1 MSGGYFEYNQYKLE
15 VMAEEIESL
24 IENNNKAHTNIYGEI
39 KEAHNLDSETIEK
52 FKETAYNLRRTREMV
67 QRIDWLLSSDDSEE
81 SFKKGWE
88 KEMPVPWMQIKENK
102 LSDRDYPAV

>member
-24 IENNNKAHTNIYGEI
+24 IEYNNTSHKNIYGEI
-39 KEAHNLDSETIEK
+39 MAARNLDSETIEK

-67 QRIDWLLSSDDSEE
+67 QRIDWLLSSDDSEQ
-81 SFKKGWE
+81 SFKKGWDE
-88 KEMPVPWMQIKENK
+88 EIPAPWIPIKENK
-102 LSDRDYPAV
+102 LSDRDYSAI

>member
-24 IENNNKAHTNIYGEI
+24 IENNNKPHTNIYGEI
-39 KEAHNLDSETIEK
+39 KEARYLDSEIIEK
-52 FKETAYNLRRTREMV
+52 FKEAAYNLRRTREML
-67 QRIDWLLSSDDSEE
+67 QRIDWLLSSDDSEQ

-88 KEMPVPWMQIKENK
+88 KEIPISWELI
-102 LSDRDYPAV
+102 

>member
-39 KEAHNLDSETIEK
+39 KEARYLDSEIIEK
-52 FKETAYNLRRTREMV
+52 FKEAAYNLRRTRDMV
-67 QRIDWLLSSDDSEE
+67 QRIDWLLSSDDSEQ

-88 KEMPVPWMQIKENK
+88 KEIPISWELI
-102 LSDRDYPAV
+102 

>member
-1 MSGGYFEYNQYKLE
+1 MSGGYFEYNQYRLE

-52 FKETAYNLRRTREMV
+52 FKETAHNLR
-67 QRIDWLLSSDDSEE
+67 RIDWLLSSDDSEE

-88 KEMPVPWMQIKENK
+88 KEIPTPWSK
-102 LSDRDYPAV
+102 

>member
-24 IENNNKAHTNIYGEI
+24 IENNNKPHTNIYGEL
-39 KEAHNLDSETIEK
+39 KEARYLDSEIIEK
-52 FKETAYNLRRTREMV
+52 FKEAAYNLRRTREML
-67 QRIDWLLSSDDSEE
+67 QRIDWLLSSDDSEQ

-88 KEMPVPWMQIKENK
+88 NEIPAPWIEIKENK
-102 LSDRDYPAV
+102 LSDRDYSTI

>member
-15 VMAEEIESL
+15 VMAEEIESF
-24 IENNNKAHTNIYGEI
+24 IENNNKSHTNIYGEI

-52 FKETAYNLRRTREMV
+52 FKETAYNLRRTRDMV
-67 QRIDWLLSSDDSEE
+67 QRIDWLLSSDDSED

-88 KEMPVPWMQIKENK
+88 KEIPSPWIQIKENK
-102 LSDRDYPAV
+102 LSERDYSTI

>member
-24 IENNNKAHTNIYGEI
+24 IENNNKIHVNTYGDFM
-39 KEAHNLDSETIEK
+39 APPDLDSEIIEK

-67 QRIDWLLSSDDSEE
+67 QRIDWLLCADDSEK
-81 SFKKGWE
+81 SFKEGWE
-88 KEMPVPWMQIKENK
+88 KEIPAPWSK
-102 LSDRDYPAV
+102 